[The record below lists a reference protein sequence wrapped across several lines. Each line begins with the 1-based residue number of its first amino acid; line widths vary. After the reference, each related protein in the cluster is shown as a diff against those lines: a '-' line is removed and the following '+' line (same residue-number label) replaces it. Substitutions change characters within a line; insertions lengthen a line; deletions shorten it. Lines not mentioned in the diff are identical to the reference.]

1 VTGDKPQVYSD
12 TNMPWGADNRRD
24 FSFEVARE
32 RGVDHVSLERIT
44 AFLAQSFATL
54 LAVAGLVAL
63 LSYTHMKSYRAGY
76 CAERVCEVEEQAEQ
90 SVEFATS
97 LMSPPGQ
104 QQTSLPAVIGP
115 NSVSGLTPS
124 QGSSSQSASGQN
136 ASASDESEQS
146 QPPSPPSSSSSIDPF
161 DLEPY
166 PVGLESAAEICF
178 SQTGQAHEAD
188 IARCW
193 LRAGDAY
200 QAMGLSQ
207 LAQSAWNVALNIG
220 SAGGG
225 AQSSLQAH
233 QRLQS
238 AILAQ
243 TCPTNGASLRRIANG
258 YNRADVQG
266 EIIDLN
272 YRQNA
277 LMALGYYSD
286 DVDGEYGPMTRR
298 AVRDFQSDMGFDQTG
313 ALNPQETVDLI
324 CHAAVTARDASAQN
338 LLGIMFATGLGVN
351 LNVDMAT
358 EWLEIAA
365 MRGHGEANFN
375 LALIYGTGTVQ
386 GSYRLC
392 GLVESPERADSYLRQ
407 AAELGHTRAQSL
419 RSHMGTGGNPAERW
433 DAIAAY
439 LGRQAEASDDQFY
452 QAWQARLLEAEG
464 RLEQRRLAEENN
476 LPFEEVALPGCYLE
490 SFYSQQENDYDTP

>member
-1 VTGDKPQVYSD
+1 
-12 TNMPWGADNRRD
+12 M
-24 FSFEVARE
+24 
-32 RGVDHVSLERIT
+32 SLERMT

-54 LAVAGLVAL
+54 LAIAGLVAL

-76 CAERVCEVEEQAEQ
+76 CAERVCEVEDQTAQ
-90 SVEFATS
+90 PVEFTADLLS
-97 LMSPPGQ
+97 QPGQ
-104 QQTSLPAVIGP
+104 RQIPLPAIIGP
-115 NSVSGLTPS
+115 GTVSTTA
-124 QGSSSQSASGQN
+124 SSQSTS
-136 ASASDESEQS
+136 SSDAPAEAQTPP
-146 QPPSPPSSSSSIDPF
+146 PPSTSSIDPF

-166 PVGLESAAEICF
+166 PIGLESAAEICF
-178 SQTGQAHEAD
+178 SQARQAQEAD

-193 LRAGDAY
+193 LRIGDAY
-200 QAMGLSQ
+200 QAMGLGQ
-207 LAQSAWNVALNIG
+207 LAQSSWNVALNIG

-286 DVDGEYGPMTRR
+286 DVDGEYGPNTRR
-298 AVRDFQSDMGFDQTG
+298 AVRDFQADMGFDQTG

-365 MRGHGEANFN
+365 IRGHGEANFN

-407 AAELGHTRAQSL
+407 AAELGHARAQGL
-419 RSHMGTGGNPAERW
+419 RSYMGSGGNPSERW
-433 DAIAAY
+433 DRIAAY
-439 LGRQAEASDDQFY
+439 LGQQAESSGDQFY
-452 QAWQARLLEAEG
+452 QAWQARLMEAER

-476 LPFEEVALPGCYLE
+476 LPFDDVALPGCYLE
-490 SFYSQQENDYDTP
+490 SFNSQQENGYDRP